1 MLAFSRG
8 VGWRRAPEPLVKTTK
23 ANSWPKGPT
32 KELFDE
38 LGRIDDQNCTFLQIQ
53 SSNLGL
59 RKCSVCYPPSRP
71 PPLTSSESKGL

>member
-8 VGWRRAPEPLVKTTK
+8 VGWRRAPEPLVPTTK

-38 LGRIDDQNCTFLQIQ
+38 LGRIDDKKGIFLQIQ
-53 SSNLGL
+53 SSNLAE
-59 RKCSVCYPPSRP
+59 RNCSVTT
-71 PPLTSSESKGL
+71 TSSDLPSTGWYK

>member
-59 RKCSVCYPPSRP
+59 RNCSGPS
-71 PPLTSSESKGL
+71 TYTYVFYT

>member
-38 LGRIDDQNCTFLQIQ
+38 LGRIDDQNCTFFANSIIQFGATKLQCLCLPAEFFVGFQ
-53 SSNLGL
+53 
-59 RKCSVCYPPSRP
+59 
-71 PPLTSSESKGL
+71 LTF